1 MDTQNQSLDN
11 RNIIENRKTGIS
23 KKLQRQM
30 QEIEIDNSLKDLDL
44 KIAIIKEKALKLKK
58 SIKTS
63 N

>member
-1 MDTQNQSLDN
+1 MDTK
-11 RNIIENRKTGIS
+11 IENLDPKNSIEAKSGIS

-44 KIAIIKEKALKLKK
+44 KIAIIKEKAMKLKK
-58 SIKTS
+58 NIKTS